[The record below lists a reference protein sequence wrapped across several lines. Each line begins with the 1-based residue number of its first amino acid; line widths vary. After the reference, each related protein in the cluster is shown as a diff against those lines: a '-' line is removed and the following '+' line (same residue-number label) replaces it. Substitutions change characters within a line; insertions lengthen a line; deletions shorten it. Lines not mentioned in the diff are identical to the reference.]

1 MFTEIKKSL
10 SNPTNYKNISRK
22 LWRYFFVGL
31 AGMVVFLILV
41 RVGLFGKMPDIE
53 ELENPKTSLASEVYS
68 ADKVLMGKYYY
79 ENRANCDFKE
89 LPKSLINALVATED
103 IRFYKHSGID
113 IKALTRALVFLGKDG
128 GASTITQQLAK
139 NLFHNRSTFLPARML
154 QKLKEMIIAVEL
166 EKQYTKD
173 EIIMLYFNTVPFGGN
188 SFGIKSASKTF
199 FSKTPKQLNVEE
211 SALLVGMLKGST
223 LYNPVRNPE
232 NAIKRRNIVLNQ
244 MSKYEFI
251 TPSEFDA
258 AKSKPLALKISVQNQ
273 NEGIAPY
280 FRDYLREYLSAWCK
294 ARNLNIYRDGLK
306 IYTTI
311 NSKMQR
317 YAEKAV
323 EKQMKT
329 LQDEFFKEWKGQN
342 PWRLEKE
349 NWKEDPDYLWKNLKK
364 TSRYHSLVD
373 QFGKGSDSIMVHMRK
388 KNPMTI
394 FTWRGDRDTMISTV
408 DSLKYYKSIL
418 HTGFMSMDPRSGE
431 IKAWVGGNNFRNFQ
445 YDHVN
450 TQSNRQVG
458 STFKPFVYALAID
471 NDLSPCYVAPTGPVT
486 FKMPE
491 GGTWTPK
498 NSMKVKSTHVN
509 LYTGLKLSINTV
521 TAHLMQKLGQNSPYS
536 VRRLV
541 SKMGIDSSKI
551 KPYPSIS
558 LGSMDL
564 SVYEMVGAYSTFANA
579 GEWVE
584 PIFITRIEDK
594 YGNVLEEFSPRRQEA
609 MRKQTAYALCKMMEL
624 TTLSGGTASRMRTTY
639 GIPYTIPIAGKTGTT
654 QNNSD
659 GWFIGVTPDLV
670 SGAWVGCEDRQVHFR
685 STALGQGG
693 HMAMPIFA
701 YYMKEVYNDRSLVI
715 SQGEFKKPDIEFTI
729 EMDCNNYEG
738 YGYDDAP
745 DDDEPDPIEGVDF

>member
-232 NAIKRRNIVLNQ
+232 NAIKRRNIVLKQ

-394 FTWRGDRDTMISTV
+394 FTWRGDRDTMLSTV

>member
-1 MFTEIKKSL
+1 MLKEFKKSI
-10 SNPTNYKNISRK
+10 SNQSNYQNITRK
-22 LWRYFFVGL
+22 LWRSFFFFL
-31 AGMVVFLILV
+31 AGVIVFLFMV
-41 RVGLFGKMPDIE
+41 KVGLFGKMPDIE

-394 FTWRGDRDTMISTV
+394 FTWRGDRDTMLSTV

-491 GGTWTPK
+491 GGIWTPK

>member
-1 MFTEIKKSL
+1 MLKEFKKSI
-10 SNPTNYKNISRK
+10 SNQSNYQNITRK
-22 LWRYFFVGL
+22 LWRYFFFFL
-31 AGMVVFLILV
+31 AGVVAFLFMVKL
-41 RVGLFGKMPDIE
+41 GLFGKMPDID
-53 ELENPKTSLASEVYS
+53 ELENPRTSLASEVYS
-68 ADKVLMGKYYY
+68 EDKVLMGKYYY
-79 ENRANCDFKE
+79 ENRANCEFKE
-89 LPKSLINALVATED
+89 LSSSLVNALIATED
-103 IRFYKHSGID
+103 VRFYKHSGID
-113 IKALTRALVFLGKDG
+113 IKALTRAFVFLGKDG
-128 GASTITQQLAK
+128 GASTVTQQLAK
-139 NLFHNRSTFLPARML
+139 NLFHSRSTFLPARML

-173 EIIMLYFNTVPFGGN
+173 EIVMLYFNTVPFGGN

-199 FSKTPKQLNVEE
+199 FSKTPKQLKVEE
-211 SALLVGMLKGST
+211 AALLVGMLKGST

-232 NAIKRRNIVLNQ
+232 KAINRRNIVLSQ
-244 MSKYEFI
+244 MRKYEFL
-251 TPSEFDA
+251 TKKEFET
-258 AKSKPLALKISVQNQ
+258 AKSQPLALKISVQNQ

-280 FRDYLREYLSAWCK
+280 FRDYLREYLTDWCK
-294 ARNLNIYRDGLK
+294 SRNLNIYRDGLK

-323 EKQMKT
+323 EKQMAS
-329 LQDEFFKEWKGQN
+329 LQKEFFNEWKGQN

-349 NWKEDPDYLWKNLKK
+349 SWKEDPDYLWKNLKK
-364 TSRYHSLVD
+364 TTKYKYLVEK
-373 QFGKGSDSIMVHMRK
+373 FGKGSDSIMFYLRK
-388 KNPMTI
+388 KEPMTI
-394 FTWRGDRDTMISTV
+394 FSWRGDRDTMLSTV

-418 HTGFMSMDPRSGE
+418 HTGFMSMDPKSGE
-431 IKAWVGGNNFRNFQ
+431 IKAWVGGDNFKNFQ

-450 TQSNRQVG
+450 PSSNRQVG

-471 NDLSPCYVAPTGPVT
+471 NDLSPCYIAPTGPVT

-491 GGTWTPK
+491 GGSWTPK
-498 NSMKVKSTHVN
+498 NSMSVKSSHVT
-509 LYTGLKLSINTV
+509 LYQGLKQSINTV
-521 TAHLMQKLGQNSPYS
+521 TAHLMQKMGSNSPYS

-541 SKMGIDSSKI
+541 GKMGIDSSKI
-551 KPYPSIS
+551 RPYPSIC

-564 SVYEMVGAYSTFANA
+564 SVFEMVGAYSTFANA

-594 YGNVLEEFSPRRQEA
+594 YGNILEEFAPKRVEA

-624 TTLSGGTASRMRTTY
+624 TTLPGGTASRMRSTY
-639 GIPYTIPIAGKTGTT
+639 GIPYSIPIAGKTGTT

-715 SQGEFKKPDIEFTI
+715 SQGQFKKPDIEMTI
-729 EMDCNNYEG
+729 EMDCENYN
-738 YGYDDAP
+738 YGYEDKP
-745 DDDEPDPIEGVDF
+745 NSDEPDPIEGVDF

>member
-232 NAIKRRNIVLNQ
+232 NAIKRRNIVLKQ

-329 LQDEFFKEWKGQN
+329 LQDEFFNEWKGQN

-394 FTWRGDRDTMISTV
+394 FTWRGDRDTMLSTV

-551 KPYPSIS
+551 RPYPSIS

>member
-1 MFTEIKKSL
+1 MFKEFKKSL
-10 SNPTNYKNISRK
+10 SNPNNYQNISKK
-22 LWRYFFVGL
+22 LWRYFFFGL
-31 AGMVVFLILV
+31 AGVIAFLLLV
-41 RVGLFGKMPDIE
+41 SVGLFGKMPDID

-79 ENRANCDFKE
+79 ENRANCEFKE
-89 LPKSLINALVATED
+89 LPGNLIDALVATED

-113 IKALTRALVFLGKDG
+113 IKALSRAFIFFGSEG
-128 GASTITQQLAK
+128 GASTISQQLAK
-139 NLFHNRSTFLPARML
+139 NLFHSRSTFLPARML

-166 EKQYTKD
+166 EKRYTKD
-173 EIIMLYFNTVPFGGN
+173 EIVMLYFNTVPFGGN
-188 SFGIKSASKTF
+188 SFGIKSAAKTF
-199 FSKTPKQLNVEE
+199 FSKTPKKLAVEE

-232 NAIKRRNIVLNQ
+232 RAIKRRNIVLTQ
-244 MSKYEFI
+244 MHKYDFLTDREYEI
-251 TPSEFDA
+251 
-258 AKSKPLALKISVQNQ
+258 AKEKPLVLKISVQNQ

-280 FRDYLREYLSAWCK
+280 FRDYLREYLTDWCK
-294 ARNLNIYRDGLK
+294 SRNLNIYRDGLK

-323 EKQMKT
+323 EKQMT
-329 LQDEFFKEWKGQN
+329 ALQKEFFAEWQGQN

-349 NWKEDPDYLWKNLKK
+349 SWKEDPDYLWKNLKK
-364 TSRYHSLVD
+364 TDKYRELAERY
-373 QFGKGSDSIMVHMRK
+373 GKGSDSIMFYLRK
-388 KNPMTI
+388 KVPMTI
-394 FTWRGDRDTMISTV
+394 FSWRGDRDTMMSTV

-418 HTGFMSMDPRSGE
+418 HTGFMSMDPHTGE
-431 IKAWVGGNNFRNFQ
+431 IKAWVGGNNFKNFQ

-450 TQSNRQVG
+450 PNSNRQVG

-491 GGTWTPK
+491 GGYWTPK
-498 NSMKVKSTHVN
+498 NSMRIKSSHLN
-509 LYTGLKLSINTV
+509 LFQALKLSVNTV
-521 TAHLMQKLGQNSPYS
+521 TAHLMQKLGENSPYS

-541 SKMGIDSSKI
+541 GKMGIDSSKI
-551 KPYPSIS
+551 RPYPSIC

-564 SVYEMVGAYSTFANA
+564 SVYEMIGAYSTFANE
-579 GEWVE
+579 GEFVE

-594 YGNVLEEFSPRRQEA
+594 YGNVLEEFAPKRVEA

-624 TTLSGGTASRMRTTY
+624 TTQPGGTAARMRSTY
-639 GIPYTIPIAGKTGTT
+639 GIPHEIPIAGKTGTT

-670 SGAWVGCEDRQVHFR
+670 SGAWVGNEDRQVHFR
-685 STALGQGG
+685 STALGQGS

-701 YYMKEVYNDRSLVI
+701 YYMKEIYNDRSLVI
-715 SQGEFKKPDIEFTI
+715 SKGDFKKPDIEMTI
-729 EMDCNNYEG
+729 ELNCNNYEG
-738 YGYDDAP
+738 YGYDEEP
-745 DDDEPDPIEGVDF
+745 KDEEPEPIEGVDF

>member
-22 LWRYFFVGL
+22 LWRYFFIGL
-31 AGMVVFLILV
+31 AGIVVFLILV

-128 GASTITQQLAK
+128 GASTVTQQLAK
-139 NLFHNRSTFLPARML
+139 NLFHSRSTFLPARML

-199 FSKTPKQLNVEE
+199 FSKLPKQLKVEE

-223 LYNPVRNPE
+223 LYNPVRNPD
-232 NAIKRRNIVLNQ
+232 NAIKRRNVVLNQ
-244 MSKYEFI
+244 MYKYEFL
-251 TPSEFDA
+251 TENEFEE

-323 EKQMKT
+323 EKQMKS
-329 LQDEFFKEWKGQN
+329 LQDEFFNEWKGQN

-349 NWKEDPDYLWKNLKK
+349 SWKEDPDYLWKNLKK
-364 TSRYHSLVD
+364 TSRYHSLVE

-394 FTWRGDRDTMISTV
+394 FTWRGDRDTMLSTV

-418 HTGFMSMDPRSGE
+418 HTGFMSMDPRTGE
-431 IKAWVGGNNFRNFQ
+431 IKAWVGGNNFKNFQ

-450 TQSNRQVG
+450 TASNRQVG

-498 NSMKVKSTHVN
+498 NSLKLKSTHVN

-551 KPYPSIS
+551 RPYPSIC

-564 SVYEMVGAYSTFANA
+564 SVFEMVGAYSTFANQ

-624 TTLSGGTASRMRTTY
+624 TTLPGGTASRMRSTY
-639 GIPYTIPIAGKTGTT
+639 GIPYAIPIAGKTGTT

-701 YYMKEVYNDRSLVI
+701 HYMREVYNDRSLVI
-715 SQGEFKKPDIEFTI
+715 SQGEFKRPDIEFTI

-738 YGYDDAP
+738 YGYDDTP

>member
-1 MFTEIKKSL
+1 MLKDIKKAL
-10 SNPTNYKNISRK
+10 SDQKNYKAISKK
-22 LWRYFFVGL
+22 LWRTFFFFL
-31 AGMVVFLILV
+31 AGVVVFLIMV

-53 ELENPKTSLASEVYS
+53 ELENPRTSLASEVYS
-68 ADKVLMGKYYY
+68 ADNVLMGKYYY
-79 ENRANCDFKE
+79 ENRANSEFKE
-89 LPKSLINALVATED
+89 LPSSLINALIATED
-103 IRFYKHSGID
+103 VRFYKHSGID
-113 IKALTRALVFLGKDG
+113 IKAMTRAIVFLGRDG

-139 NLFHNRSTFLPARML
+139 NLFHNRSSFLPARML

-166 EKQYTKD
+166 EKQYTKE
-173 EIIMLYFNTVPFGGN
+173 EIVMLYFNTVPFGGN
-188 SFGIKSASKTF
+188 SYGIKSASKTF
-199 FSKTPKQLNVEE
+199 FSKTPKQLRTEE

-232 NAIKRRNIVLNQ
+232 NAIKRRNIVLGQ
-244 MSKYEFI
+244 MLKYEYL
-251 TPSEFDA
+251 TEREYEE
-258 AKSKPLALKISVQNQ
+258 AKSKPLSLKISVQNQ

-280 FRDYLREYLSAWCK
+280 FRDYLREYLSEWCK
-294 ARNLNIYRDGLK
+294 SRNLNIYRDGLK

-323 EKQMKT
+323 EKHMAS
-329 LQDEFFKEWKGQN
+329 LQKEFFAEWKGQH
-342 PWRLEKE
+342 PWRMEKE
-349 NWKEDPDYLWKNLKK
+349 GWKEDTNYLWKNLKK
-364 TSRYHSLVD
+364 TDKYRYLKEKY
-373 QFGKGSDSIMVHMRK
+373 GKGSDSIRFYLEK
-388 KNPMTI
+388 KVPMTV
-394 FTWRGDRDTMISTV
+394 FTWRGDRDTMMSTV
-408 DSLKYYKSIL
+408 DSLGYYKSLL
-418 HTGFMSMDPRSGE
+418 HTGFMSMDPHSGE
-431 IKAWVGGNNFRNFQ
+431 IKAWVGGNSFKNFQ

-450 TQSNRQVG
+450 PHSNRQVG

-471 NDLSPCYVAPTGPVT
+471 NDLSPCYMAPTGPVT

-491 GGTWTPK
+491 GGYWTPK
-498 NSMKVKSTHVN
+498 NSIKLKASHVN

-521 TAHLMQKLGQNSPYS
+521 TAHLMQKLGTNSPYS

-551 KPYPSIS
+551 RPYPSIC

-564 SVYEMVGAYSTFANA
+564 SVFEMVGAYSTFANE

-594 YGNVLEEFSPRRQEA
+594 YGNILEEFAPKSTEA

-624 TTLSGGTASRMRTTY
+624 TTMSGGTASRMRTTY
-639 GIPYTIPIAGKTGTT
+639 GIPATIPIAGKTGTT

-659 GWFIGVTPDLV
+659 GWFIGITPDLV

-701 YYMKEVYNDRSLVI
+701 YYMREIYNDPSIVI
-715 SQGEFKKPDIEFTI
+715 TQQDFKRPDIDMTI
-729 EMDCNNYEG
+729 ELDCNNYEG
-738 YGYDDAP
+738 YGYEDKP
-745 DDDEPDPIEGVDF
+745 GDEEPEPIEGVDF

>member
-1 MFTEIKKSL
+1 MFNELRKSL

-31 AGMVVFLILV
+31 AGVVVFLILV
-41 RVGLFGKMPDIE
+41 RFGLFGKMPDIE

-79 ENRANCDFKE
+79 ENRANSEFKE
-89 LPKSLINALVATED
+89 LPKSLINALIATED
-103 IRFYKHSGID
+103 VRFYKHSGID

-199 FSKTPKQLNVEE
+199 FSKTPKALKVEE
-211 SALLVGMLKGST
+211 AALLVGMLKGST

-232 NAIKRRNIVLNQ
+232 NAIKRRNVVLNQ
-244 MSKYEFI
+244 MYKYEFLSQ
-251 TPSEFDA
+251 TEFEK
-258 AKSKPLALKISVQNQ
+258 AKAEPLNLKISVQNQ

-323 EKQMKT
+323 EKQMRA
-329 LQDEFFKEWKGQN
+329 LQNEFFREWKDQN

-349 NWKEDPDYLWKNLKK
+349 SWKEDPDYLWKNLKK
-364 TSRYHSLVD
+364 TAHYHALVER
-373 QFGKGSDSIMVHMRK
+373 FGKGSDSIMPHLRK
-388 KNPMTI
+388 KHPMTL
-394 FTWRGDRDTMISTV
+394 FTWRGDVDTMLSTV
-408 DSLKYYKSIL
+408 DSLKYYKSLL
-418 HTGFMSMDPRSGE
+418 HTGFMSMDPKTGE
-431 IKAWVGGNNFRNFQ
+431 IKAWVGGNNFKNFQ

-450 TQSNRQVG
+450 PNANRQVG

-498 NSMKVKSTHVN
+498 NSLKLKATHVN
-509 LYTGLKLSINTV
+509 LYQGLKMSINTV

-551 KPYPSIS
+551 QPYPSIC

-564 SVYEMVGAYSTFANA
+564 SVFEMVGAYSTFANA

-594 YGNVLEEFSPRRQEA
+594 YGNILEEFSPRRQEA

-624 TTLSGGTASRMRTTY
+624 TTLPGGTASRMRSTY
-639 GIPYTIPIAGKTGTT
+639 GIPYNIPIAGKTGTT

-701 YYMKEVYNDRSLVI
+701 YFMKEVYADRSLVI
-715 SQGEFKKPDIEFTI
+715 SQGEFKRPDIEFTI
-729 EMDCNNYEG
+729 EMDCSNYEG
-738 YGYDDAP
+738 YGYDDKP
-745 DDDEPDPIEGVDF
+745 DDEEPDPIEGVDF